1 MITTLHL
8 ENNPQ
13 ESVFPN
19 IVGDNIPE
27 NAVQYT
33 HLSATL
39 QASIDDVANKVSV
52 SSFVT
57 FVNNMNTAFNRY
69 GFESRITESLL
80 TFHDKEDMTDPQSSY
95 FDNISYKIVKH
106 GKHVQGVIY
115 GSANDQIAS
124 NVVIFQLDDTDF
136 APNQNTKI
144 VAFKGNQQIICNID
158 DLGQITTNTTFA
170 EFDDIQI
177 IVDWW
182 KF

>member
-13 ESVFPN
+13 EPVYPN
-19 IVGDNIPE
+19 IQSDNIPQ

-39 QASIDDVANKVSV
+39 QATIDDVANKLSI
-52 SSFVT
+52 SSFMT
-57 FVNNMNTAFNRY
+57 FINNLNTAFNRY

-80 TFHDKEDMTDPQSSY
+80 TFHDKEDMTDPISQY

-106 GKHVQGVIY
+106 GNHVQGVIY
-115 GSANDQIAS
+115 GSAYDQIAS
-124 NVVIFQLDDTDF
+124 NVVIFQLDDTDY

-144 VAFKGNQQIICNID
+144 VAFKDNTQIVCNID
-158 DLGQITTNTTFA
+158 DLGQITTSATFA
-170 EFDDIQI
+170 EYDYIQI